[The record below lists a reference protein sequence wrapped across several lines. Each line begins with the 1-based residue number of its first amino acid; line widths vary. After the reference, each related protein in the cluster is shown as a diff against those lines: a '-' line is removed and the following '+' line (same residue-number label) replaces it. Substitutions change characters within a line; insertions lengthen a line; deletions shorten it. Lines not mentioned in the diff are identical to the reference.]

1 MFSFSFKYFRSL
13 YIGLAFLFGVIFFG
27 TYGYVYIED
36 YTVIEGFYMT
46 LITVSTVGYGEV
58 QPLSDN
64 GRLFTSLL
72 IISSFGT
79 FAYVATSIGSSILSG
94 KYKDILK
101 YYKLEK
107 KILELSGHTIVCGY
121 GNNGEA
127 AVSSLGL
134 HNREL
139 VVIEKDPSKLE
150 MLKHQRGILYIE
162 GNATEDDNFIQ
173 AGIEN
178 ADSLITTLPSDAD
191 NVFVCLTA
199 RQLNP
204 NLTIISRATSPKS
217 KSKLRLAGAD
227 NVIMPDRVGGNHMAS
242 LVTRPDINEF
252 LDLLSITNSSSVN
265 LEEVVV
271 KRVEKPI
278 SVRNLVESMNMK
290 IRIIGIKKINNEY
303 ILSPDYDA
311 EILEGEKLFVLGERE
326 FIEELVSQFSA

>member
-79 FAYVATSIGSSILSG
+79 FAYVATSIGSSILSC

-162 GNATEDDNFIQ
+162 GNATEDDNFIK

>member
-162 GNATEDDNFIQ
+162 GNATEDDNFIK